1 MSKLLIIGGGNM
13 GYAIAS
19 GIASKKVFKNKDII
33 LLESNSQRVDFLK
46 SKKFTVFK
54 DITDLKKVGSLQT
67 IIIAVKP
74 KDISVLLSSLKPYIS
89 KKTLV
94 LSIAAGIKIITISS
108 LIGKDKSIGR
118 VMPNTP
124 CQIGKGVNVLTF
136 NKNVDKAQKNLA
148 NKVFASIGRTLELKE
163 GEFDLVT
170 ALSGSG
176 PAYFCYLIES
186 LAKSGSK
193 LGLDSKTS
201 LELALQ
207 TGLGTLEMLSISK
220 DLTPEKLRQ
229 MVTSPNGTTHAAITT
244 LQKNNFE
251 ELIFKAIKAAKNR
264 SVELSKG
271 K

>member
-1 MSKLLIIGGGNM
+1 MNKLLIIGGGNM
-13 GYAIAS
+13 GYAIAY
-19 GIASKKVFKNKDII
+19 GIANEKVFKNKDITI
-33 LLESNSQRVDFLK
+33 LESNSQRVRFLK

-54 DITDLKKVGSLQT
+54 DITDLKKTDALQT

-74 KDISVLLSSLKPYIS
+74 KDISVLLSSLKPHIS
-89 KKTLV
+89 KKTLI
-94 LSIAAGIKIITISS
+94 LSIAAGTKITTISNF
-108 LIGKDKSIGR
+108 LGKDKSIGR
-118 VMPNTP
+118 IMPNTP

-136 NKNVDKAQKNLA
+136 NKNTNKVQKNLA
-148 NKVFASIGRTLELKE
+148 NKIFSSIGRTLELKE
-163 GEFDLVT
+163 EKFDLVT

-186 LAKSGSK
+186 LAESGNK
-193 LGLDSKTS
+193 LGLDRKVS

-207 TGLGTLEMLSISK
+207 TGLGTLEMLSRSK
-220 DLTPEKLRQ
+220 DLSPEKLRQ

-251 ELIFKAIKAAKNR
+251 ELIFKAIKAAKDR
-264 SVELSKG
+264 SIALGKG